1 MAWSA
6 ASLQADTNGASS
18 DLEGGVRPEHVSNA
32 GVQLL
37 STQFLQLEPLASSM
51 QSNMQLSLVQPVR
64 VPKHFEHAAV
74 YPRRFSMH
82 FAVHDA
88 PPRHWCPH
96 ALRSL
101 AKSALPSLFQTAW
114 SAASSQLSVV
124 TSRTPGA

>member
-1 MAWSA
+1 M
-6 ASLQADTNGASS
+6 QAETNGAWSS
-18 DLEGGVRPEHVSNA
+18 AFEGGVRPEQVLNA

-51 QSNMQLSLVQPVR
+51 QSNMQLSFVQPVR
-64 VPKHFEHAAV
+64 VPKQSEHASV

-82 FAVHDA
+82 FDVHDA

-101 AKSALPSLFQTAW
+101 AKSALPSLFHTAW
-114 SAASSQLSVV
+114 SAASLQAE
-124 TSRTPGA
+124 TSGA